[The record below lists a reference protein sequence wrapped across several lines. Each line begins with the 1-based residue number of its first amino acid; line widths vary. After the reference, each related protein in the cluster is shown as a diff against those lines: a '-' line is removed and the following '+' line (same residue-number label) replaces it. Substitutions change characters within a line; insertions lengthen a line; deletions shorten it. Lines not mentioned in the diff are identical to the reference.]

1 MPSTIKLTFFFL
13 HRQIEKLIVLSKS
26 RKKQYYIAPLLPAI
40 ATIFTFYVLI
50 NNQLSHNWLICIYIL
65 FFIISL
71 IFTFLLTV
79 SSVFFLNGKN
89 IFEESRFY
97 DLLKQSNASFIR
109 NKKSLKLP
117 TGKIFRSKKRLE
129 RINIEVV
136 FLSQKAYPSN
146 SMLFLNENCKKINNN
161 KSKFLEGVTEQESIV
176 FNDEQLKM
184 IEQVFLSLK
193 KTVLLKKPIIS
204 DENTLEDFIIT
215 IKSLGLRRRYPFI
228 MLELES
234 QYCEKFLSLFFI
246 PFLELLTKKNF
257 DRKDVTILF
266 KYKKKNGFKELK
278 EGSISKKDRQLSTED
293 QKLTYSNLLNKLQ

>member
-1 MPSTIKLTFFFL
+1 
-13 HRQIEKLIVLSKS
+13 
-26 RKKQYYIAPLLPAI
+26 
-40 ATIFTFYVLI
+40 
-50 NNQLSHNWLICIYIL
+50 
-65 FFIISL
+65 
-71 IFTFLLTV
+71 
-79 SSVFFLNGKN
+79 VFFLNGKN

-109 NKKSLKLP
+109 NKKNLKLP

-146 SMLFLNENCKKINNN
+146 SMLFLNENCKKINNINN

-184 IEQVFLSLK
+184 IEKVFLSLK

-234 QYCEKFLSLFFI
+234 KYCAKFLYLFFI
-246 PFLELLTKKNF
+246 PFVELLTGSKLKL
-257 DRKDVTILF
+257 KEVTLVF
-266 KYKKKNGFKELK
+266 MYKKKNGFKELK
-278 EGSISKKDRQLSTED
+278 VDSISKTPRQLSTED
-293 QKLTYSNLLNKLQ
+293 QRLTYSNLLYELKKVGKTNI